1 MRLSISVT
9 EVRFGSE
16 RRPFEC
22 ASVDVDAVAENEGRM
37 RLELF
42 YDTVS
47 PWSYLCFET
56 LCRYR
61 HAWQLDL
68 VLRPAFLGGVM
79 KATGNSP
86 PASLPAR
93 GVYLLR
99 DLARSSGQFQVP
111 LTFPSEFPTNTI
123 GAMRMLTL
131 VAREFPEHHEALA
144 RCLWQR
150 YWGLGKDVVQSE
162 SLRAA
167 CEAAAVDP
175 IVVERSADDGVKAR
189 LRAATEEAV
198 DRGAFGFPAM
208 FVTDADGEEMYFGSD
223 RLSLIAFDRGLT
235 WSGPQGPV
243 M

>member
-1 MRLSISVT
+1 L
-9 EVRFGSE
+9 
-16 RRPFEC
+16 
-22 ASVDVDAVAENEGRM
+22 SVDGDTFAENEGRM

-42 YDTVS
+42 YDIVS

-86 PASLPAR
+86 PAALPAR

-99 DLARSSGQFQVP
+99 DLARSSSQFQVP
-111 LTFPSEFPTNTI
+111 LTFPNEFPTNTI

-131 VAREFPEHHEALA
+131 VAQESPEQHEALA
-144 RCLWQR
+144 RSLWRR
-150 YWGLGKDVVQSE
+150 YWGAGKDVVQSE

-167 CEAAAVDP
+167 CEAAGVDP
-175 IVVERSADDGVKAR
+175 TVVELSADDGVKAK

-208 FVTDADGEEMYFGSD
+208 FVMDADGEEMYFGSD
-223 RLSLIAFDRGLT
+223 RISLIAFDRGLT